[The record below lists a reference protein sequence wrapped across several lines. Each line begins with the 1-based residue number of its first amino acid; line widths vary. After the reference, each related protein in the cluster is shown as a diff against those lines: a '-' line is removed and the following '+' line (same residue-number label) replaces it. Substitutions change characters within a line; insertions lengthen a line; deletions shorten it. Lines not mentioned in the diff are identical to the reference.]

1 MLCPKLVTFPKAW
14 SPEIIEFA
22 TLGIKRV
29 VARVHRPVLSPRK
42 DEHQSHFKEK
52 EISEP
57 SVLKYLTGREG
68 STEVAFSEPI
78 TIQNPSWTQ
87 NEFCQQPILQMGK
100 RRLRQIK
107 TVYLIS
113 GTGSVSLID
122 IFQDECMSK

>member
-57 SVLKYLTGREG
+57 SVLKYRTLHGHKTNFANSPFYRWENGG
-68 STEVAFSEPI
+68 SDRS
-78 TIQNPSWTQ
+78 
-87 NEFCQQPILQMGK
+87 
-100 RRLRQIK
+100 RQY
-107 TVYLIS
+107 T
-113 GTGSVSLID
+113 
-122 IFQDECMSK
+122 